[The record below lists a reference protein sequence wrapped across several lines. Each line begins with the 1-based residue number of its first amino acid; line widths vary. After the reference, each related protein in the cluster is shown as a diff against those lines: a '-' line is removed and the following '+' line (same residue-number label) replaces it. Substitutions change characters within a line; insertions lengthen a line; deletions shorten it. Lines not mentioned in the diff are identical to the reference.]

1 MVEHFHDV
9 CLALGLIYPQ
19 HENGNLKLQ
28 VSRAWTEGMP
38 AGSPQTGIL
47 RGKPPVILQ
56 SEGNS
61 SYLGEFAQ
69 RLRGR
74 PCLFTDTHFLF
85 LQQPSRQDGLLL
97 GSTFLALTFL
107 VLDN

>member
-9 CLALGLIYPQ
+9 RLALGLIYPQ
-19 HENGNLKLQ
+19 HDNGSLLKLQ
-28 VSRAWTEGMP
+28 VRGAWTEGMS

-47 RGKPPVILQ
+47 RGKPLVILQ

-69 RLRGR
+69 RLHGQ
-74 PCLFTDTHFLF
+74 PCLFTDTHFL
-85 LQQPSRQDGLLL
+85 LL
-97 GSTFLALTFL
+97 
-107 VLDN
+107 